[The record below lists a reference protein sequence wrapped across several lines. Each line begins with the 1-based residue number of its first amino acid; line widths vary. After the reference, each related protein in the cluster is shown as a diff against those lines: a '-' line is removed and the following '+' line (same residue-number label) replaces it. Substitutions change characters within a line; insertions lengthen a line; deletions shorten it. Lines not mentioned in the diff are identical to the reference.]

1 MTALRSQTSEEM
13 KQTNKEFELVRDMPV
28 TPGFRVI
35 EAGAGS
41 GKTYSLV
48 FLVLRLIVER
58 DLDIRRILM
67 VTFTEAAALELRQ
80 RMRERLESVCSGVIK
95 RYQDEAGEFADAKIR
110 DKYEGEAGQLIHMIG
125 DSAAKGPEAR
135 QRYAD
140 NLVKLRRAMTRI
152 GSMQVTTIH
161 GFCQRAV
168 ADHAVNAGYEP
179 MEGTPV
185 DTKDVAAVIAG
196 DYLRRNYT
204 RGQAPAATLQATTRA
219 VQVIMGDPRCVVSEN
234 DFPGL
239 AGFVQDRTRDNPVLT
254 FDGIILRLK
263 AKLMGEGKPA
273 AKLSELIRGEYDA
286 CFIDESQDTDEN
298 QWDIFRHLFVGSP
311 SPKLLVLVGD
321 PKQAIYGFRGADVR
335 TYRKACELAGEA
347 GKYSLP
353 KNYRSTAEMV
363 AAFNAIFGRVRAAPF
378 FGLGSQI
385 DYQDAVPHK
394 KPASGAFMPPIKVVY
409 SDEVDAIA
417 NQVCVELKSMEPSE
431 NIGLL
436 VRSNADAD
444 ELHRA
449 LVARKVSVSLE
460 STQSVYTTRAAFLVQ
475 QLLFAVL
482 RPEET
487 SVRRSLL
494 LARPALFGTLPDD
507 VLGARDAAESQDCQ
521 EIHAALAAWLADCRH
536 AWNKRGFPACWEK
549 LTRSAP
555 AVSKRKKPKAQ
566 ADAESSHGSAPVLIS
581 VQDSLAQARFKS
593 RLLVDLT
600 HVGELLA
607 LRQAE
612 HKLDPEQLLN
622 YLSLRVGGEEGAVT
636 DIDSD
641 ASSDE
646 ALRPESAHSRVIVQ
660 TIHKSKGLE
669 YDVVMLMNKSARVS
683 PPKPGTV
690 LKGDHKGGPELY
702 DDKKKEDHDVRFLKQ
717 ERHESARLLYVAITR
732 AKKRLVVMSPPEI
745 ETKAPPRYYGFYQ
758 VLHSVGINPY
768 TWLPF
773 ATSEPLAEGHVAQD
787 LKVSKHVMTEV
798 PLAGELPPDLK
809 PKEDD
814 FPAIALLE
822 FTSRRELEKVKTD
835 DKMAG
840 NERAKLYGPKGSTSF
855 SGLTKNLHGGVE
867 DKDSQNDE
875 DDAKMDAA
883 DTPGLG
889 DPAKSPASPK
899 PVDSLPIPL
908 MLPGT
913 LKGKYFGTFV
923 HELLEHLDYSLGGKG
938 READLSAYVEGRFER
953 SGLIS
958 KAKNP
963 EGFKAAADQLTA
975 SITQWLKVPL
985 RGDGKAHAPF
995 TLGEVQASQM
1005 LFEVRYALKAALT
1018 DDVKR
1023 DKIVAMFAK
1032 HFQHP
1037 SLQKVKLRA
1046 DAFEGLLIGT
1056 LDLAFSHG
1064 KPVAGVDGVSDRF
1077 FVLDWK
1083 TNYLGDDAS
1092 DYDEAGVRAGI
1103 AASLY
1108 HLQYVL
1114 YVAALDLHLRQVMGD
1129 LWSYNPAP
1137 GKASFGGVYYL
1148 FLRGFGA
1155 DLAARPSLGVH
1166 YDLPP
1171 YALIQEIQTL
1181 LRS

>member
-1 MTALRSQTSEEM
+1 MSR
-13 KQTNKEFELVRDMPV
+13 NDKEFDLIRDMPIC
-28 TPGFRVI
+28 PGFRVI

-48 FLVLRLIVER
+48 FLVLRLIIER
-58 DLDIRRILM
+58 DIDIRRILM

-80 RMRERLESVCSGVIK
+80 RMRERLESVCFGVIQ
-95 RYQDEAGEFADAKIR
+95 RYQDGAGEFADEKVR
-110 DKYEGEAGQLIHMIG
+110 RKFEGEACQLMHIIG
-125 DSAAKGPEAR
+125 DPAAKGPKGL
-135 QRYAD
+135 QGYAD
-140 NLVKLRRAMTRI
+140 NLVKLRRAMARI

-185 DTKDVAAVIAG
+185 DTKEVAAVIAG
-196 DYLRRNYT
+196 DYLRSIYS
-204 RGQAPAATLQATTRA
+204 RGQEPAATLQSTIRA
-219 VQVIMGDPRCVVSEN
+219 VQVVMGDPRCVVSQK
-234 DFPGL
+234 DYPGL
-239 AGFVQDRTRDNPVLT
+239 VGFVEDRTRENPVLT

-273 AKLSELIRGEYDA
+273 AKLSELIRGEYDV

-298 QWDIFRHLFVGSP
+298 QWEIFRHLFVGAP

-363 AAFNAIFGRVRAAPF
+363 EAFNAIFGRVRAATF
-378 FGLGSQI
+378 FGQGSLI

-394 KPASGAFMPPIKVVY
+394 SPSSGGFRPPIKVVS
-409 SDEVDAIA
+409 SDEVDAVA
-417 NQVCVELKSMEPSE
+417 NQVCVELQSMERSE

-494 LARPALFGTLPDD
+494 LARPALFGTLPED
-507 VLGARDAAESQDCQ
+507 VLGSRDVAESEDCQ
-521 EIHAALAAWLADCRH
+521 LIHAALATWLSECRH

-555 AVSKRKKPKAQ
+555 TVSKRRKPKARS
-566 ADAESSHGSAPVLIS
+566 DVESSQEVAPVLIS
-581 VQDSLAQARFKS
+581 VQDSLAQALFKS

-622 YLSLRVGGEEGAVT
+622 YLSLRVGGEEGAAT

-641 ASSDE
+641 ASADE
-646 ALRPESAHSRVIVQ
+646 ALRPESAQPRVIVQ

-669 YDVVMLMNKSARVS
+669 YDVVMLMNKSALRS

-690 LKGDHKGGPELY
+690 LKGDNKSPTELF
-702 DDKKKEDHDVRFLKQ
+702 DGTPRHEERFFAQ
-717 ERHESARLLYVAITR
+717 ERQESARLLYVAITR
-732 AKKRLVVMSPPEI
+732 AKKRLVVMSPPPAAS
-745 ETKAPPRYYGFYQ
+745 KAPPRYYGFYQ

-768 TWLPF
+768 TWLPY
-773 ATSEPLAEGHVAQD
+773 TSSLPRAEAHVAED
-787 LKVSKHVMTEV
+787 SKVSKHVKVEAPCDV
-798 PLAGELPPDLK
+798 LPPDLI
-809 PKEDD
+809 PKGDD
-814 FPAIALLE
+814 FSAVTSIE
-822 FTSRRELEKVKTD
+822 FVSLRASKKAKDD
-835 DKMAG
+835 DKRAG
-840 NERAKLYGPKGSTSF
+840 DERARLYGPKGSTSF

-867 DKDSQNDE
+867 DNDSQNDE
-875 DDAKMDAA
+875 DEVKSTEDSEITSGAA
-883 DTPGLG
+883 D
-889 DPAKSPASPK
+889 KSPANLKAGESTRA
-899 PVDSLPIPL
+899 PL

-913 LKGKYFGTFV
+913 LKGKYFGTFM
-923 HELLEHLDYSLGGKG
+923 HELLEHLDYTLGQEG
-938 READLSAYVEGRFER
+938 REPELSSYVEGRLER
-953 SGLIS
+953 SGLVS
-958 KAKNP
+958 KTKSP
-963 EGFKAAADQLTA
+963 ESFKAASDQLTA
-975 SITQWLKVPL
+975 SIMRWLKVPL
-985 RGDGKAHAPF
+985 SGDGKAHKPF
-995 TLGEVQASQM
+995 SLGEVKANQM

-1018 DDVKR
+1018 DESKR
-1023 DKIVAMFAK
+1023 DAIVALFAK
-1032 HFQHP
+1032 HFTHP

-1046 DAFEGLLIGT
+1046 DIFEGLLIGT

-1064 KPVAGVDGVSDRF
+1064 QAVAGVDGVSDRF

-1083 TNYLGDDAS
+1083 TNHLGDDAA
-1092 DYDEAGVRAGI
+1092 DYDEAGVRSGI
-1103 AASLY
+1103 AANLY

-1129 LWSYNPAP
+1129 LWSYEPAP

-1155 DLAARPSLGVH
+1155 DLSARPSLGVH

-1171 YALIQEIQTL
+1171 YALIQEIQTTL
-1181 LRS
+1181 SA

>member
-1 MTALRSQTSEEM
+1 MKKTKTKMGKESQ
-13 KQTNKEFELVRDMPV
+13 EFDLIRDMPIS
-28 TPGFRVI
+28 PGFRVI

-58 DLDIRRILM
+58 DIDIRRILM

-80 RMRERLESVCSGVIK
+80 RMRERLESVCSGIIK
-95 RYQDEAGEFADAKIR
+95 RYQDGVGEFSDAKVR
-110 DKYEGEAGQLIHMIG
+110 DKFKGEADQLMQIIG
-125 DSAAKGPEAR
+125 DPAAEGPEGI
-135 QRYAD
+135 QRYSD
-140 NLVKLRRAMTRI
+140 NLVKLRRAMARI

-161 GFCQRAV
+161 GFCQSAV

-196 DYLRRNYT
+196 DYLRRVYAAS
-204 RGQAPAATLQATTRA
+204 GAATEKLEATIRA
-219 VQVIMGDPRCVVSEN
+219 VQVLMADPNCNVS
-234 DFPGL
+234 DQKFPGL
-239 AGFVQDRTRDNPVLT
+239 VEFVNDRNATNPVLT
-254 FDGIILRLK
+254 FDGIILRLR
-263 AKLMGEGKPA
+263 AKLLGAEKPA
-273 AKLSELIRGEYDA
+273 VELTRLIRAQFDV

-298 QWDIFRHLFVGSP
+298 QWDIFRHLFVAP
-311 SPKLLVLVGD
+311 AENKLLVLVGD

-335 TYRKACELAGEA
+335 TYRKACELAGA
-347 GKYSLP
+347 PNKYALP

-363 AAFNAIFGRVRAAPF
+363 AAFNAIFGRERAASF

-385 DYQDAVPHK
+385 DYAEAVPHK
-394 KPASGAFMPPIKVVY
+394 KPASGAFIPPVKVLD
-409 SDEVDAIA
+409 SDEVDAVA
-417 NQVCVELKSMEPSE
+417 NQVCIELKSMGPAE

-449 LVARKVSVSLE
+449 LVAREVSVSLE
-460 STQSVYTTRAAFLVQ
+460 STQSVYTTRAAFIAQ
-475 QLLFAVL
+475 QLLHAVL
-482 RPEET
+482 RPDDT
-487 SVRRSLL
+487 ALRRSLL
-494 LARPALFGTLPDD
+494 LVRPALFGELPAD
-507 VLGARDAAESQDCQ
+507 VLGSRDTAESAACQ
-521 EIHAALAAWLADCRH
+521 SVHAALAAWLADCRH

-549 LTRSAP
+549 LIRGEPVVA
-555 AVSKRKKPKAQ
+555 KRKKPKGADEDAKQ
-566 ADAESSHGSAPVLIS
+566 AEQAAILQS
-581 VQDSLAQARFKS
+581 VQASLAQARFRS

-600 HVGELLA
+600 HIGELLA

-612 HKLDPEQLLN
+612 HKLDPEQLTN
-622 YLSLRVGGEEGAVT
+622 YLSLRVGGEEGSTSDV
-636 DIDSD
+636 DSD
-641 ASSDE
+641 ASADE
-646 ALRPESAHSRVIVQ
+646 ALRPESAQSRVIVQ

-669 YDVVMLMNKSARVS
+669 YDVVMLLNKAATRS
-683 PPKPGTV
+683 PDKPGTV
-690 LKGDHKGGPELY
+690 LKGD
-702 DDKKKEDHDVRFLKQ
+702 DKKPTELFNDSADHETRFFTQ
-717 ERHESARLLYVAITR
+717 ERQESARLLYVAITR
-732 AKKRLVVMSPPEI
+732 AKTRLVVMSPKEPI
-745 ETKAPPRYYGFYQ
+745 PRKNAKFYGFYQ
-758 VLHSVGINPY
+758 VLDSVGINPY
-768 TWLPF
+768 DWKPYISSIPENETHVSEDAKLARHVMHEA
-773 ATSEPLAEGHVAQD
+773 ATS
-787 LKVSKHVMTEV
+787 
-798 PLAGELPPDLK
+798 GELPPEHK
-809 PKEDD
+809 VSVGG
-814 FPAIALLE
+814 FPEVAFQGFI
-822 FTSRRELEKVKTD
+822 SRRDVLEAEKNAIKPEENRT
-835 DKMAG
+835 G
-840 NERAKLYGPKGSTSF
+840 LYGPKGSTSF
-855 SGLTKNLHGGVE
+855 SGLTKGLHGGIE
-867 DKDSQNDE
+867 DNDSQNDE
-875 DDAKMDAA
+875 DDAKA
-883 DTPGLG
+883 DTADAQGPDEAVNRPVG
-889 DPAKSPASPK
+889 PK
-899 PVDSLPIPL
+899 AEVAAPVPL

-963 EGFKAAADQLTA
+963 DGFKAAANQLTA
-975 SITQWLKVPL
+975 SIAQWLKVPL
-985 RGDGKAHAPF
+985 CGEGKAHQPF
-995 TLGEVQASQM
+995 TLGDVQASQM

-1018 DDVKR
+1018 DEAKR
-1023 DKIVAMFAK
+1023 DKIIALFKK
-1032 HFQHP
+1032 HFTHP
-1037 SLQKVKLRA
+1037 SLKQVKLRA
-1046 DAFEGLLIGT
+1046 DSFEGLLIGT

-1064 KPVAGVDGVSDRF
+1064 QPVDGVEGVSDRF

-1083 TNYLGDDAS
+1083 TNHLGDDAA

-1103 AASLY
+1103 AANLY

-1129 LWSYNPAP
+1129 RWSYEPVP

>member
-1 MTALRSQTSEEM
+1 MALRSQTSEQM
-13 KQTNKEFELVRDMPV
+13 KRTNKEFELVRDMPV

-95 RYQDEAGEFADAKIR
+95 RYQDRAGEFADAKIR
-110 DKYEGEAGQLIHMIG
+110 GKYEGESGQLMHIIG
-125 DSAAKGPEAR
+125 DPAAKGPEER

-196 DYLRRNYT
+196 DYLRRNYAGG
-204 RGQAPAATLQATTRA
+204 RAPAATLQATTRA
-219 VQVIMGDPRCVVSEN
+219 VQVIMGDPRCVVSVK
-234 DFPGL
+234 DFPDL
-239 AGFVQDRTRDNPVLT
+239 AVFVQDRTRDNPVLT

-273 AKLSELIRGEYDA
+273 EKLSELIRGQYDV

-298 QWDIFRHLFVGSP
+298 QWEIFRHLFVGTTI
-311 SPKLLVLVGD
+311 PKLLVLVGD

-335 TYRKACELAGEA
+335 TYRRACDVAGEA
-347 GKYSLP
+347 NKYSLP
-353 KNYRSTAEMV
+353 KNYRSTSEMV
-363 AAFNAIFGRVRAAPF
+363 AAFNAIFGRERSATF

-385 DYQDAVPHK
+385 NYTDAVPHK
-394 KPASGAFMPPIKVVY
+394 KPASDAFKAPIKVVY

-417 NQVCVELKSMEPSE
+417 NQVCVELKAMEPSE

-494 LARPALFGTLPDD
+494 LARPALFGALPDD

-555 AVSKRKKPKAQ
+555 TVSKRKKPKAQ
-566 ADAESSHGSAPVLIS
+566 ADAESSHGSAPVLVS

-622 YLSLRVGGEEGAVT
+622 YLSLRVGGEEGSVT

-646 ALRPESAHSRVIVQ
+646 ALRPESAQSRVIVQ

-669 YDVVMLMNKSARVS
+669 YDVVMLMNKSALKS

-690 LKGDHKGGPELY
+690 LKGDDKGPPELF
-702 DDKKKEDHDVRFLKQ
+702 DGTALHEDRFFSQ
-717 ERHESARLLYVAITR
+717 ERQESARLLYVAITR

-745 ETKAPPRYYGFYQ
+745 ASKAPPRYYGFYQ

-768 TWLPF
+768 TWLPY
-773 ATSEPLAEGHVAQD
+773 AISEPVVEGHVAEN
-787 LKVSKHVMTEV
+787 LKVSKHVMTEDSV
-798 PLAGELPPDLK
+798 DGELPVVLQP
-809 PKEDD
+809 EGDD
-814 FPAIALLE
+814 YPAITSLE
-822 FTSRRELEKVKTD
+822 FTSRRQSAKADAD
-835 DKMAG
+835 DKKAG
-840 NERAKLYGPKGSTSF
+840 DERTRLYGPKGSTSF

-867 DKDSQNDE
+867 DNDSQNDE
-875 DDAKMDAA
+875 DDVKTDI
-883 DTPGLG
+883 DSTPESGETG
-889 DPAKSPASPK
+889 KSPSSPK
-899 PVDSLPIPL
+899 PVESLPIPL

-923 HELLEHLDYSLGGKG
+923 HELLEHLDYSLGEKG
-938 READLSAYVEGRFER
+938 RVADLSTYIEGRFER

-958 KAKNP
+958 KTKAP
-963 EGFKAAADQLTA
+963 EAFKAAADQLTA
-975 SITQWLKVPL
+975 SISQWLKTPL
-985 RGDGKAHAPF
+985 SGDGKVHKPF
-995 TLGEVQASQM
+995 TLGEVKAGQM

-1018 DDVKR
+1018 DEAKR
-1023 DKIVAMFAK
+1023 DKIIDLFEQ
-1032 HFQHP
+1032 HFTHP
-1037 SLQKVKLRA
+1037 SLKKVKLRA

-1064 KPVAGVDGVSDRF
+1064 QAVAGVDGVSDRF

-1083 TNYLGDDAS
+1083 TNHLGDDAS
-1092 DYDEAGVRAGI
+1092 DYDEAGVRLGI
-1103 AASLY
+1103 AANLY

-1129 LWSYNPAP
+1129 MWSYEPVP

-1148 FLRGFGA
+1148 FLRGFGV
-1155 DLAARPSLGVH
+1155 DLSARPSLGVH

-1171 YALIQEIQTL
+1171 YALIQEIQTTL
-1181 LRS
+1181 SA

>member
-1 MTALRSQTSEEM
+1 MSKSS
-13 KQTNKEFELVRDMPV
+13 KQFNLIQDMPIS
-28 TPGFRVI
+28 PGFRVI

-58 DLDIRRILM
+58 DIDIRRILM

-95 RYQDEAGEFADAKIR
+95 RYQDGMGEFVDAKLR
-110 DKYEGEAGQLIHMIG
+110 GKFEGEAEQLMSIIG
-125 DSAAKGPEAR
+125 DPAAKGADGLE
-135 QRYAD
+135 RYED
-140 NLVKLRRAMTRI
+140 NLVKLRMAMTRI
-152 GSMQVTTIH
+152 GSMQITTIH
-161 GFCQRAV
+161 GFCQRAI

-185 DTKDVAAVIAG
+185 DTKEVAAVIAG
-196 DYLRRNYT
+196 DYIRRAYSLL
-204 RGQAPAATLQATTRA
+204 QAPPPKLKETTRA
-219 VQVIMGDPRCVVSEN
+219 VQVLMADPTCVVSAGQ
-234 DFPGL
+234 FPGL
-239 AGFVQDRTRDNPVLT
+239 SDFVADRNRDDPVLT

-263 AKLMGEGKPA
+263 EKLRGPGEPA
-273 AKLSELIRGEYDA
+273 AKLTELIRGQYDV

-298 QWDIFRHLFVGSP
+298 QWQIFRHLFVDRAER
-311 SPKLLVLVGD
+311 KLLVLVGD

-335 TYRKACELAGEA
+335 TYRDACDLAGK
-347 GKYSLP
+347 GSIFSLP

-363 AAFNAIFGRVRAAPF
+363 DAFNAIFRRGDARLF
-378 FGLGSQI
+378 FGESTGIVYKDAIPSKSPA
-385 DYQDAVPHK
+385 QDF
-394 KPASGAFMPPIKVVY
+394 SLPPIKVV
-409 SDEVDAIA
+409 SSVNVDAVA
-417 NQVCVELKSMEPSE
+417 NQVCRELMSLGSSE

-436 VRSNADAD
+436 VRSNASAD

-449 LVARKVSVSLE
+449 LVARNVSVSLE

-475 QLLFAVL
+475 QLLCAAL
-482 RPEET
+482 RPEDT

-494 LARPALFGTLPDD
+494 LARPSLFGPLPED
-507 VLGARDAAESQDCQ
+507 VLGSRDAAESPNCQ
-521 EIHAALAAWLADCRH
+521 AIHGALAAWLADCRH

-555 AVSKRKKPKAQ
+555 GVTKRKKPKNLAGDQ
-566 ADAESSHGSAPVLIS
+566 EVLDVPPVLIS
-581 VQDSLAQARFKS
+581 VQESLAQARFKS

-622 YLSLRVGGEEGAVT
+622 YLSMRVGGEEGST
-636 DIDSD
+636 SDIDSD

-646 ALRPESAHSRVIVQ
+646 ALRPESAQSRVIVQ

-669 YDVVMLMNKSARVS
+669 YDVVMLMNKCPDS
-683 PPKPGTV
+683 PDKPGTV
-690 LKGDHKGGPELY
+690 LKGQGKSKAQLYVESPEHKTL
-702 DDKKKEDHDVRFLKQ
+702 FFAQ
-717 ERHESARLLYVAITR
+717 EREESARLLYVAITR
-732 AKKRLVVMSPPEI
+732 AKKRLVVMSPPVPTADKQKSEFF
-745 ETKAPPRYYGFYQ
+745 GFYK
-758 VLHSVGINPY
+758 VLSSVGINPY
-768 TWLPF
+768 TWKPDNHPDVTLGCLDSADQELSRFVELAVPIEGCLPQELKPIEVAYPPITALPF
-773 ATSEPLAEGHVAQD
+773 
-787 LKVSKHVMTEV
+787 K
-798 PLAGELPPDLK
+798 
-809 PKEDD
+809 
-814 FPAIALLE
+814 
-822 FTSRRELEKVKTD
+822 SRRYESEAAKGVRSVD
-835 DKMAG
+835 DST
-840 NERAKLYGPKGSTSF
+840 RLYAPKGSTSF
-855 SGLTKNLHGGVE
+855 SGLTKGLHGGVE
-867 DKDSQNDE
+867 DNDSQNDE
-875 DDAKMDAA
+875 DDAKAEADATQGSDEPVKRPVGPKA
-883 DTPGLG
+883 DV
-889 DPAKSPASPK
+889 AAPAS
-899 PVDSLPIPL
+899 L
-908 MLPGT
+908 MLPGM

-938 READLSAYVEGRFER
+938 READLSVYVEGRFER

-963 EGFKAAADQLTA
+963 DGFKAAADQLTA
-975 SITQWLKVPL
+975 SIAQWLKVPL
-985 RGDGKAHAPF
+985 CGDGKAHQPF
-995 TLGEVQASQM
+995 TLGDVQASQM

-1018 DDVKR
+1018 DEGRR
-1023 DKIVAMFAK
+1023 DKIVGLFET
-1032 HFQHP
+1032 HFTHP
-1037 SLQKVKLRA
+1037 SLKKVKLRA
-1046 DAFEGLLIGT
+1046 DSFEGLLIGT

-1064 KPVAGVDGVSDRF
+1064 HPVAGVEGVSDRF

-1083 TNYLGDDAS
+1083 TNHLGDDAA

-1103 AASLY
+1103 AANLY

-1114 YVAALDLHLRQVMGD
+1114 YVAALDLHLRQVMGSR
-1129 LWSYNPAP
+1129 WSYEPVP

-1166 YDLPP
+1166 YDLPS
-1171 YALIQEIQTL
+1171 YALIQEIQNL

>member
-1 MTALRSQTSEEM
+1 MSKSKTKMDKKSQ
-13 KQTNKEFELVRDMPV
+13 EFELIRDMPIS
-28 TPGFRVI
+28 PGFRVI

-95 RYQDEAGEFADAKIR
+95 RYQDKAGEFADTKIR

-125 DSAAKGPEAR
+125 DPAAEVPEAR

-140 NLVKLRRAMTRI
+140 NLVKLRRALTRI

-196 DYLRRNYT
+196 DYLRLHYA
-204 RGQAPAATLQATTRA
+204 RGQAPVATLQATTRA
-219 VQVIMGDPRCVVSEN
+219 VQVIMGDPRCAVSEN

-239 AGFVQDRTRDNPVLT
+239 AEFVQDRTRDNPVLT

-298 QWDIFRHLFVGSP
+298 QWDIFRHLFVGAS

-335 TYRKACELAGEA
+335 TYRKACELAGET

-363 AAFNAIFGRVRAAPF
+363 EAFNAIFGRVRVAPF

-385 DYQDAVPHK
+385 EYQDAVPHK
-394 KPASGAFMPPIKVVY
+394 KPASGACMPPIKVVY

-417 NQVCVELKSMEPSE
+417 NQVCVELKSMAPSE

-494 LARPALFGTLPDD
+494 LARPALFGALPDD
-507 VLGARDAAESQDCQ
+507 VLGTRDAAESQDCQ

-549 LTRSAP
+549 LTRSVP
-555 AVSKRKKPKAQ
+555 TVSKRKKSKAQ
-566 ADAESSHGSAPVLIS
+566 GDAESSHGRAPVLIS

-622 YLSLRVGGEEGAVT
+622 YLSLRVGGEEGSIT

-646 ALRPESAHSRVIVQ
+646 ALRPESAQSRVIVQ

-669 YDVVMLMNKSARVS
+669 YDVVMLMNKPARVS

-690 LKGDHKGGPELY
+690 LKGDDKLGPELY
-702 DDKKKEDHDVRFLKQ
+702 DVLKKEDHDVRFLKQ
-717 ERHESARLLYVAITR
+717 ERQESARLLYVAITR
-732 AKKRLVVMSPPEI
+732 ARKRLVVMSPPEM
-745 ETKAPPRYYGFYQ
+745 ETKVPPRYYGFYQ
-758 VLHSVGINPY
+758 VLHSIGINPY
-768 TWLPF
+768 TWLPY
-773 ATSEPLAEGHVAQD
+773 ASSEPVVEDHVAED
-787 LKVSKHVMTEV
+787 LKVSKYVTTDA
-798 PLAGELPPDLK
+798 PISGELPSEYQP
-809 PKEDD
+809 EVDD
-814 FPAIALLE
+814 FTPITSVQFNSCRKTGIA
-822 FTSRRELEKVKTD
+822 KDD
-835 DKMAG
+835 DKKAG
-840 NERAKLYGPKGSTSF
+840 DGRPTLYGPKGSTSF

-867 DKDSQNDE
+867 DNDSQNDE
-875 DDAKMDAA
+875 DEVKSDEDSAIISGFA
-883 DTPGLG
+883 D
-889 DPAKSPASPK
+889 KSPAKPK
-899 PVDSLPIPL
+899 PDESARVPL

-913 LKGKYFGTFV
+913 LKGKYFGTFM
-923 HELLEHLDYSLGGKG
+923 HELLEHLDYTLGQDG
-938 READLSAYVEGRFER
+938 REPELSSYVEGRLER
-953 SGLIS
+953 SGLVS
-958 KAKNP
+958 KTKSP
-963 EGFKAAADQLTA
+963 ESFKAASDQLTA
-975 SITQWLKVPL
+975 SIIRWLKVPL
-985 RGDGKAHAPF
+985 SGDGKAHKPF
-995 TLGEVQASQM
+995 SLGEVKANQM

-1018 DDVKR
+1018 DESKR
-1023 DKIVAMFAK
+1023 DAIVALFAR
-1032 HFQHP
+1032 HFTHP

-1046 DAFEGLLIGT
+1046 DIFEGLLIGT
-1056 LDLAFSHG
+1056 LDLAFAHG
-1064 KPVAGVDGVSDRF
+1064 EPVAGLDGVSDRF

-1083 TNYLGDDAS
+1083 TNHLGDDAS
-1092 DYDEAGVRAGI
+1092 DYDEAGVRSGI
-1103 AASLY
+1103 AANLY

-1114 YVAALDLHLRQVMGD
+1114 YVAALDLHLRQVMGS
-1129 LWSYNPAP
+1129 LWSYNPSP

-1155 DLAARPSLGVH
+1155 DPEVRPSLGVH
-1166 YDLPP
+1166 YDRPP
-1171 YALIQEIQTL
+1171 YVLIQEIQTTL
-1181 LRS
+1181 SA

>member
-1 MTALRSQTSEEM
+1 M
-13 KQTNKEFELVRDMPV
+13 KRTDKEFDLIRHMPIS
-28 TPGFRVI
+28 PGFRVI

-58 DLDIRRILM
+58 DIDIRRILM

-95 RYQDEAGEFADAKIR
+95 RYQDGMGDFSDAKSR
-110 DKYEGEAGQLIHMIG
+110 DKFKGEADQLMHIIG
-125 DSAAKGPEAR
+125 DPAAEGSER
-135 QRYAD
+135 NQRYSD
-140 NLVKLRRAMTRI
+140 NLVKLRRAMARI

-161 GFCQRAV
+161 GFCQSAV

-196 DYLRRNYT
+196 DYLRRIYAKS
-204 RGQAPAATLQATTRA
+204 GQVLEKLEATIRA
-219 VQVIMGDPRCVVSEN
+219 VQVLMADPSCKVSGVK
-234 DFPGL
+234 FPGL
-239 AGFVQDRTRDNPVLT
+239 AEFVNERNQADPVLT
-254 FDGIILRLK
+254 FDGIILRLR
-263 AKLMGEGKPA
+263 AKLLGAEKPA
-273 AKLSELIRGEYDA
+273 VELTRLIRSQYDV

-298 QWDIFRHLFVGSP
+298 QWDIFRHLFVAP
-311 SPKLLVLVGD
+311 AENKLLVLVGD

-335 TYRKACELAGEA
+335 TYRKACELARESN
-347 GKYSLP
+347 KYSLP

-363 AAFNAIFGRVRAAPF
+363 AAFNAIFGRMRAASF

-385 DYQDAVPHK
+385 DYADAVPHK
-394 KPASGAFMPPIKVVY
+394 KPASGGSIPPIKVVD
-409 SDEVDAIA
+409 SDEVDAVA
-417 NQVCVELKSMEPSE
+417 NQVCIELKSMGPAE

-449 LVARKVSVSLE
+449 LVAREVSVSLE
-460 STQSVYTTRAAFLVQ
+460 STQSVYTTRAAFIAQ
-475 QLLFAVL
+475 QLLHAVL
-482 RPEET
+482 RPDDT
-487 SVRRSLL
+487 ALRRSLL
-494 LARPALFGTLPDD
+494 LVRPALFGELPAD
-507 VLGARDAAESQDCQ
+507 VLGSRDAAESVPCQ
-521 EIHAALAAWLADCRH
+521 SVHSALAAWLADCRH

-549 LTRSAP
+549 LTRGVP
-555 AVSKRKKPKAQ
+555 AVAKRKKPKA
-566 ADAESSHGSAPVLIS
+566 ADEDAKPAEQAPVLQS
-581 VQDSLAQARFKS
+581 VQASLAQARFKS

-600 HVGELLA
+600 HIGELLA

-612 HKLDPEQLLN
+612 HKLDPEQLTN
-622 YLSLRVGGEEGAVT
+622 YLSLRVGGEEGATSDV
-636 DIDSD
+636 DSD
-641 ASSDE
+641 ASADE
-646 ALRPESAHSRVIVQ
+646 ALRPESAQSRVIVQ

-669 YDVVMLMNKSARVS
+669 YDVVMLLNKAATRS
-683 PPKPGTV
+683 PDKPGTV
-690 LKGDHKGGPELY
+690 LKGDDKDPTELFN
-702 DDKKKEDHDVRFLKQ
+702 DSADHETRFFAQ
-717 ERHESARLLYVAITR
+717 ERQESARLLYVAITR
-732 AKKRLVVMSPPEI
+732 AKKRLVVMSPKEP
-745 ETKAPPRYYGFYQ
+745 TSRKNAKFYGFYQ
-758 VLHSVGINPY
+758 VLDSVGINPY
-768 TWLPF
+768 DWKPYPPSGLENEAHVSEDKMLVRHVVHET
-773 ATSEPLAEGHVAQD
+773 AT
-787 LKVSKHVMTEV
+787 
-798 PLAGELPPDLK
+798 AGELPAK
-809 PKEDD
+809 YKVSVGG
-814 FPAIALLE
+814 FPAVAFLDFI
-822 FTSRRELEKVKTD
+822 SRRDVLAAEKNGKKPEESRT
-835 DKMAG
+835 G
-840 NERAKLYGPKGSTSF
+840 LYGPKGSTSF

-867 DKDSQNDE
+867 DNDSQNDE

-889 DPAKSPASPK
+889 EPAKSPADPK
-899 PVDSLPIPL
+899 PDVASPVPL

-1046 DAFEGLLIGT
+1046 DAFDGLLIGT

-1064 KPVAGVDGVSDRF
+1064 KHVAGVDGVSDRF

-1129 LWSYNPAP
+1129 LWSYDPAP

>member
-1 MTALRSQTSEEM
+1 MTKSKTKMDKESQ
-13 KQTNKEFELVRDMPV
+13 EFELIRDMPIS
-28 TPGFRVI
+28 PGFRVI

-80 RMRERLESVCSGVIK
+80 RMRERLESVCAGVIK
-95 RYQDEAGEFADAKIR
+95 RYQDGVGEFADAKIR
-110 DKYEGEAGQLIHMIG
+110 GKFEGEADQLMHIIG
-125 DSAAKGPEAR
+125 DPAAKGPKGL

-196 DYLRRNYT
+196 DYLRSKYAS
-204 RGQAPAATLQATTRA
+204 GEVPPAKLQATIRA
-219 VQVIMGDPRCVVSEN
+219 VQVIMGDPRCEVSKTT
-234 DFPGL
+234 FPGL
-239 AGFVQDRTRDNPVLT
+239 VAFVEDRTRENPVLT

-263 AKLMGEGKPA
+263 AKLIDDGMPA
-273 AKLSELIRGEYDA
+273 QELTKLIRAQYDV

-298 QWDIFRHLFVGSP
+298 QWEIFKHLFVGSP
-311 SPKLLVLVGD
+311 NQPLLVLVGD

-335 TYRKACELAGEA
+335 TYRRACEVAGEA
-347 GKYSLP
+347 NKYSLP

-363 AAFNAIFGRVRAAPF
+363 AAFNAIFCRVRTAPF
-378 FGLGSQI
+378 FGEGSQI
-385 DYQDAVPHK
+385 DYEDAVPHK
-394 KPASGAFMPPIKVVY
+394 KPASGRLKRPIKVVY

-417 NQVCVELKSMEPSE
+417 NQVCVELKSMEHSE

-494 LARPALFGTLPDD
+494 LARPALFGALPDD
-507 VLGARDAAESQDCQ
+507 VLGVRDAAESEDCQ
-521 EIHAALAAWLADCRH
+521 EIHAALSAWLSDCRH

-555 AVSKRKKPKAQ
+555 SVSKRRKSKAL
-566 ADAESSHGSAPVLIS
+566 AGVESSQAGQPVMLS

-622 YLSLRVGGEEGAVT
+622 YLSLRVGGEEGST
-636 DIDSD
+636 SDIDSD
-641 ASSDE
+641 ASADE
-646 ALRPESAHSRVIVQ
+646 ALRPESAQSRVIVQ

-669 YDVVMLMNKSARVS
+669 YDVVMLMNKSALKS

-690 LKGDHKGGPELY
+690 LKGNAESPPVLFDGTPLHET
-702 DDKKKEDHDVRFLKQ
+702 RFFTQ
-717 ERHESARLLYVAITR
+717 ERQESARLLYVAITR

-745 ETKAPPRYYGFYQ
+745 TSKAPPRYYGFYQ

-768 TWLPF
+768 TWLPY
-773 ATSEPLAEGHVAQD
+773 APSEPEDEGHHSED

-798 PLAGELPPDLK
+798 PVVGELPAVLQPEGHDY
-809 PKEDD
+809 PTVTS
-814 FPAIALLE
+814 LE
-822 FTSRRELEKVKTD
+822 FTSRRQSAKADAD
-835 DKMAG
+835 DKKAG
-840 NERAKLYGPKGSTSF
+840 DGRAKLYGPKGSTSF

-867 DKDSQNDE
+867 DNDSQNDE

-889 DPAKSPASPK
+889 ELAKSPADPK
-899 PVDSLPIPL
+899 PDVAVPVPL

-963 EGFKAAADQLTA
+963 EAFKAAADQLTA

-1064 KPVAGVDGVSDRF
+1064 KPLAGVDGVSDRF

-1129 LWSYNPAP
+1129 LWSYDPAP

>member
-1 MTALRSQTSEEM
+1 MSTPR
-13 KQTNKEFELVRDMPV
+13 KEFNLIQDMPI

-48 FLVLRLIVER
+48 FLVLRLVVER
-58 DLDIRRILM
+58 DIDIRRILM

-80 RMRERLESVCSGVIK
+80 RMRGRLESVCSGVIK
-95 RYQDEAGEFADAKIR
+95 RYQASTGEFSDAKLRAKFTDEAEQLMHIIGIPDSR
-110 DKYEGEAGQLIHMIG
+110 DVDE
-125 DSAAKGPEAR
+125 R
-135 QRYAD
+135 QRYEG
-140 NLVKLRRAMTRI
+140 NLVKLHKAMTRI
-152 GSMQVTTIH
+152 GSMQITTIH

-185 DTKDVAAVIAG
+185 DTKEVAAVIAG
-196 DYLRRNYT
+196 DYIRRVYSL
-204 RGQAPAATLQATTRA
+204 LQVAQPKLQETTRA
-219 VQVIMGDPRCVVSEN
+219 VQVLMADPTCVVSA
-234 DFPGL
+234 DQFPGL
-239 AGFVQDRTRDNPVLT
+239 PDFVTRRNRDDPVLT

-263 AKLMGEGKPA
+263 AKLLGSGKPA
-273 AKLSELIRGEYDA
+273 VKLTELIRAQYDV

-298 QWDIFRHLFVGSP
+298 QWQIFQHLFVEP
-311 SPKLLVLVGD
+311 AERKLLVLVGD

-335 TYRKACELAGEA
+335 TYRQACDDA
-347 GKYSLP
+347 GKDNIYPLP

-363 AAFNAIFGRVRAAPF
+363 DAFNAIFRRGGRRLF
-378 FGLGSQI
+378 FGQETGI
-385 DYQDAVPHK
+385 EYQDAIAHRSTTPG
-394 KPASGAFMPPIKVVY
+394 SLTTPIKVVP
-409 SDEVDAIA
+409 SVKVDAVA
-417 NQVCVELKSMEPSE
+417 NQVCVELKAMREGE

-436 VRSNADAD
+436 VRSNASAD

-449 LVARKVSVSLE
+449 LVARHVSVSLE

-475 QLLFAVL
+475 QLLCAVL
-482 RPEET
+482 RPEDT

-494 LARPALFGTLPDD
+494 LARPSLFGPLPED
-507 VLGARDAAESQDCQ
+507 VLGSRDSAESPACQ
-521 EIHAALAAWLADCRH
+521 AIHAALAVWLADCKH

-555 AVSKRKKPKAQ
+555 AISKRKKPK
-566 ADAESSHGSAPVLIS
+566 DLTTGVKISDESPVLIS
-581 VQDSLAQARFKS
+581 LQESLAQARFKS

-600 HVGELLA
+600 HIGELLA
-607 LRQAE
+607 LRQSE

-622 YLSLRVGGEEGAVT
+622 YLSLRVGGEEDATSDV
-636 DIDSD
+636 DSD

-646 ALRPESAHSRVIVQ
+646 ALRPESAQSRVIVQ

-669 YDVVMLMNKSARVS
+669 YDVVMLMNKLPDS
-683 PPKPGTV
+683 PDKPGTV
-690 LKGDHKGGPELY
+690 LKGVGKAKAQLYVESDEHKAL
-702 DDKKKEDHDVRFLKQ
+702 FSAQ
-717 ERHESARLLYVAITR
+717 EREESARLLYVAITR
-732 AKKRLVVMSPPEI
+732 AKKRLVVMCPPEPSSNGKVP
-745 ETKAPPRYYGFYQ
+745 TYHGFYK
-758 VLHSVGINPY
+758 VLHSVGVNPY
-768 TWLPF
+768 DWRPVTQ
-773 ATSEPLAEGHVAQD
+773 AAAAEGAVQAAPSPLTTED
-787 LKVSKHVMTEV
+787 LDLMKFVKLEK
-798 PLAGELPPDLK
+798 PIEGELPEEFK
-809 PKEDD
+809 PTD
-814 FPAIALLE
+814 FSFLPIASLN
-822 FTSRRELEKVKTD
+822 FTSLRQEAKSVVD
-835 DKMAG
+835 DKKAG
-840 NERAKLYGPKGSTSF
+840 DERAKLYGPKGSTSF

-867 DKDSQNDE
+867 DNDSQNDE

-889 DPAKSPASPK
+889 EPAKSPADPK
-899 PVDSLPIPL
+899 PDVAAPVPL

-1023 DKIVAMFAK
+1023 DKMVAMFAK

-1064 KPVAGVDGVSDRF
+1064 KPVSGVDGVSDRF

-1092 DYDEAGVRAGI
+1092 DYDEAGVRTGI

-1129 LWSYNPAP
+1129 LWSYDPAP

-1155 DLAARPSLGVH
+1155 DLVARPSLGVH